1 MFNEPIKPVSNSCPL
16 FRGYSSPLKTAF
28 KKGLLPTVKIGIYG
42 KKITPETVSVE
53 HIVPHSL
60 GGKTTLDNLFLAD
73 KFENSKRG
81 VKPIEEVITRK
92 NLFDY
97 LMQFIGVKN
106 RYIDGNEYIKGILR
120 RLNIEVFK

>member
-1 MFNEPIKPVSNSCPL
+1 MRIKPIPKNSPS
-16 FRGYSSPLKTAF
+16 FGYSSPLKTAF
-28 KKGLLPTVKIGIYG
+28 KKGLLPTVKFGIYG
-42 KKITPETVSVE
+42 KKITPETVSLE

-97 LMQFIGVKN
+97 LEQFIDVKN
-106 RYIDGNEYIKGILR
+106 KYIDGNKYIKGILK